1 MIHSAAINP
10 YTKHAKEGE
19 IKKNI
24 NVSIPSKITTALTL
38 NLYPNISKYILHIA
52 L

>member
-1 MIHSAAINP
+1 MLQLILIQNIQNIQ
-10 YTKHAKEGE
+10 KREKL
-19 IKKNI
+19 KNI